1 MWLIVKFVADQ
12 VVNKCVNVN
21 FVPKLYI
28 SSTIN
33 IRKKATQENHL

>member
-1 MWLIVKFVADQ
+1 MWLIDKFVADQ
-12 VVNKCVNVN
+12 NKCVNVN

-33 IRKKATQENHL
+33 IRKKTTQENHL